1 MNLFQQS
8 GKLFRSGLSFDQYY
22 KNLNQAL
29 RRYNDEYVM
38 LHYPYFRSKSDS
50 LFQGQKNLTDY
61 CISLLEP
68 QENKTIL
75 EIGCGNGVQCM
86 YIQEKCKPLAIT
98 GVDLDPSNIEIANS
112 EKKRKG
118 LNNIEF
124 YLGDAQTLTM
134 IKDKTI
140 DVVFNIES
148 AFHYPDKIAFLK
160 QVFRVLKPGGKFVI
174 TDILTIKGKGS
185 GIRKFWKKKMKI
197 NNWSKHLYDS
207 GFALANLKVNHSENI
222 TSSIIE
228 AFMNYPAWFKQMKK
242 INFFN
247 DNLFKFYYRIYLKWT
262 LYVLRKRRQYWVF
275 AGSRPE

>member
-1 MNLFQQS
+1 MNLIQQA
-8 GKLFRSGLSFDQYY
+8 GKLFRSGLTFDQYY
-22 KNLNQAL
+22 RNLNQAL

-38 LHYPYFRSKSDS
+38 LHYPFFRSKSDS

-61 CISLLEP
+61 CISLLESL
-68 QENKTIL
+68 ENKTIL

-86 YIQEKCKPLAIT
+86 YIHEKCNPLMIT

-112 EKKRKG
+112 EKKRKQ
-118 LNNIEF
+118 LNNIDF

-134 IKDKTI
+134 IKDNTI

-148 AFHYPDKIAFLK
+148 ALHYPDKIAFLK

-174 TDILTIKGKGS
+174 TDILTIKGNGS

-197 NNWSKHLYDS
+197 NNWPKHLYYS
-207 GFALANLKVNHSENI
+207 GFSSANLKIDHSEDI
-222 TSSIIE
+222 TCSIIE
-228 AFMNYPAWFKQMKK
+228 AFMNYPVWLKRMKK

-247 DNLFKFYYRIYLKWT
+247 DLIFKFYYRIYLMWT
-262 LYVLRKRRQYWVF
+262 LYVLRKRRQYYVF
-275 AGSRPE
+275 AGSRME